1 MIMRIFFSIGLLWLA
16 ASMKAQEYKIT
27 AQYVYQPDSYIYLG
41 HYFGEKK
48 YLQDSARIQLD
59 GKAVIKGNKRL
70 VAGLYIIVDPK
81 KERFF
86 DVVIDQQQEFEVSM
100 DTAFVLTGIKGSL
113 ENDQLESYKKATA
126 DIFKDY
132 PVWQNELSA
141 AKNKRDSTKAQ
152 DKISGAVKKAE
163 QWRDSFVTT
172 NPESY
177 VSLLFRLMREPEYKV
192 GGNKTKEDSAAAF
205 QEFKNNYWKDI
216 PIGDQRLLRTPMF
229 EARVTKY
236 MEQIVPR
243 HPDSMK
249 LEIDKFILYSR
260 ADTTMFKY
268 YINRFTNEYMNP
280 KYMGLDVIFLH
291 LFQKYYQT
299 NQVTWLEGKDKEL
312 VYNRAYNLMGNVI
325 GEPAAELALLDTL
338 GKPQSLYAIQ
348 APYTLV
354 IFWDPDCGH
363 CREQVPK
370 IDSMYNIEWKNTG
383 MKLIGVLVDTL
394 RTSNNSW
401 PAVKKKWTGYINE
414 HKLTAWHHWYQSF
427 EMRET
432 ERKKNIPNFRQNY
445 DVYQTPTIYLLDKD
459 KRIIA
464 KKISPEQIQDFLEFQ
479 KKQNAPDK
487 SK

>member
-1 MIMRIFFSIGLLWLA
+1 MVMRIFFSFGFILLA
-16 ASMKAQEYKIT
+16 FCTKAQGYRIT
-27 AQYVYQPDSYIYLG
+27 TKYVYQPDSYIYLG
-41 HYFGEKK
+41 HYFGDKK
-48 YLQDSARIQLD
+48 YLQDSARIQMD
-59 GKAVIKGNKRL
+59 GKAVIQGNKRL
-70 VAGLYIIVDPK
+70 IPGLYIIVDPK

-86 DVVIDQQQEFEVSM
+86 DVVIDQQQEFQVSI
-100 DTAFVLTGIKGSL
+100 DTAFVLTGIKGSPD
-113 ENDQLESYKKATA
+113 NDQLETYKKATTV
-126 DIFKDY
+126 IFKDY
-132 PVWQNELSA
+132 PVWQQELSA
-141 AKNKRDSTKAQ
+141 AKNKTDSAKAQ
-152 DKISGAVKKAE
+152 DKISASVKKAE
-163 QWRDSFVTT
+163 QWRDSFVSV

-177 VSLLFRLMREPEYKV
+177 VSLLFRLMREPEFNVK
-192 GGNKTKEDSAAAF
+192 GEKKKEDSLAAF

-236 MEQIVPR
+236 MEQIVTR

-249 LEIDKFILYSR
+249 LEIDRFILYSR

-291 LFQKYYQT
+291 LFEKYYQT

-312 VYNRAYNLMGNVI
+312 VYNRAYNLMGNII
-325 GEPAAELALLDTL
+325 GEPAAELALLDTA
-338 GKPQSLYAIQ
+338 GIPQTLYAIN
-348 APYTLV
+348 APYTLLV
-354 IFWDPDCGH
+354 FWDPDCGH

-370 IDSMYNIEWKNTG
+370 IDSMYNREWKNTG
-383 MKLIGVLVDTL
+383 MRLIGVLVDTL

-414 HKLTAWHHWYQSF
+414 HKLSGWQHWYQSF
-427 EMRET
+427 EMREA

-464 KKISPEQIQDFLEFQ
+464 KKITPEQVQDFLEFQ
-479 KKQNAPDK
+479 KKQSPPGK